1 MENNKKDNCHYSDDD
16 DDNDNRD
23 NYADKNDMKVAVTVK
38 Q

>member
-16 DDNDNRD
+16 DNDNRD
-23 NYADKNDMKVAVTVK
+23 RYTDKNDMKVAITAK

>member
-16 DDNDNRD
+16 GDNNNRD
-23 NYADKNDMKVAVTVK
+23 RYTDKNDMKVAVK